1 MRFGFI
7 NRVHRS
13 INVGKELMLKGLS
26 LFCVISLCVV
36 IISPGVAQVL
46 DGPRGPVEFIGLKQW
61 KASDLFESIQELDP
75 DKPFH
80 ACAAVMKR
88 DLEFPDAAAFV
99 FMKHLEDGSMDMYT
113 VVVGVEDSSGVRYR
127 SPGEETIDLPEIW
140 QKMQT
145 ATEED
150 FGTFSALVQARYQA
164 IEADAPLDKAPML
177 AEYFGANGDTAK
189 EVWELMDGAYEASDH
204 DLALDV
210 LAKDASWSARAISTM
225 VLGYFPEN
233 DKSWHGLAGSL
244 IDSESFVRSI
254 AERVLKGLI
263 RADKTV
269 PIQWSEARESLL
281 ALFGGTNP
289 FAFNAILE
297 ALVATEVDAE
307 FALELVRE
315 KPDLLLAYAGAEYE
329 KHRTPALDFLKAISG
344 EDFGRDIEAWGT
356 WIQESE

>member
-1 MRFGFI
+1 
-7 NRVHRS
+7 
-13 INVGKELMLKGLS
+13 MLKGLS
-26 LFCVISLCVV
+26 LFCAISLCVN

-61 KASDLFESIQELDP
+61 KASELFESIQELDP

-113 VVVGVEDSSGVRYR
+113 VVVGVEDSSGVQYR
-127 SPGEETIDLPEIW
+127 SPGAETIALPEVW

-164 IEADAPLDKAPML
+164 IEAEAPDKAPML
-177 AEYFGANGDTAK
+177 AEYFGANADTVE
-189 EVWELMDGAYEASDH
+189 EVWELMDGTYEVSDH

-210 LAKDASWSARAISTM
+210 LAKDASWSVRAISTM
-225 VLGYFPEN
+225 ILGYFPEN
-233 DKSWHGLAGSL
+233 DKSWHGLASSL
-244 IDSESFVRSI
+244 IDSESYVRSV
-254 AERVLKGLI
+254 AERVLKGLV
-263 RADKTV
+263 RTDKTNQV
-269 PIQWSEARESLL
+269 QWSEARESLL

-297 ALVATEVDAE
+297 SLVATEIDAE

>member
-1 MRFGFI
+1 
-7 NRVHRS
+7 
-13 INVGKELMLKGLS
+13 MLKGLS
-26 LFCVISLCVV
+26 LFCAISLCVA

-46 DGPRGPVEFIGLKQW
+46 DGPKGPVEFIGLKQW
-61 KASDLFESIQELDP
+61 KASELFEAIQELDP

-88 DLEFPDAAAFV
+88 NLEFPDAAAFV

-113 VVVGVEDSSGVRYR
+113 VVVGVEDSEDVRYR
-127 SPGEETIDLPEIW
+127 SPGAETITLPEVW

-145 ATEED
+145 AIEED

-164 IEADAPLDKAPML
+164 IEADAPDKAPML
-177 AEYFGANGDTAK
+177 AEYFGANADTAE
-189 EVWELMDGAYEASDH
+189 EVWELMHRAYEASDH

-210 LAKDASWSARAISTM
+210 LAKDASWSARAIATM
-225 VLGYFPEN
+225 VLGYFPESEE
-233 DKSWHGLAGSL
+233 SWHGLVGSL
-244 IDSESFVRSI
+244 IDAESFVRNI
-254 AERVLKGLI
+254 AEKVLRGLV
-263 RADKTV
+263 RADKTNPV
-269 PIQWSEARESLL
+269 QWLEARESLL

-315 KPDLLLAYAGAEYE
+315 KTDLLLAHGGAEHEEY
-329 KHRTPALDFLKAISG
+329 RTPAIDFLKTISG
-344 EDFGRDIEAWGT
+344 KDFGKDIEAWGT
-356 WIQESE
+356 WIREAE

>member
-1 MRFGFI
+1 
-7 NRVHRS
+7 
-13 INVGKELMLKGLS
+13 MLKGLP
-26 LFCVISLCVV
+26 LFCAIYLCVA
-36 IISPGVAQVL
+36 IISPSVAQVL

-99 FMKHLEDGSMDMYT
+99 YMEQLEDGSMDVYT
-113 VVVGVEDSSGVRYR
+113 VVVGVEDSSGVRYQ
-127 SPGEETIDLPEIW
+127 SPGTETIALPEVW

-150 FGTFSALVQARYQA
+150 FRTFSALVQARYQV
-164 IEADAPLDKAPML
+164 IKADAPAAKAPTL
-177 AEYFGANGDTAK
+177 AEYFGASTDTVE
-189 EVWELMDGAYEASDH
+189 EVWELMDGTYEAADY
-204 DLALDV
+204 DLALEV

-225 VLGYFPEN
+225 ILGYFPEN

-244 IDSESFVRSI
+244 IDSESFVRNV
-254 AERVLKGLI
+254 AEKVLEGLV
-263 RADKTV
+263 RADKAKQV
-269 PIQWSEARESLL
+269 QWSKARESLV

-315 KPDLLLAYAGAEYE
+315 KPDLLLAHAGAKHE
-329 KHRTPALDFLKAISG
+329 KYRTPALDFLKTVSD
-344 EDFGRDIEAWGT
+344 EDFGTDMEAWES
-356 WIQESE
+356 WIRESE

>member
-1 MRFGFI
+1 
-7 NRVHRS
+7 
-13 INVGKELMLKGLS
+13 MLKGLP
-26 LFCVISLCVV
+26 LFCAISLCVA

-61 KASDLFESIQELDP
+61 KASDLFESIQELNP

-88 DLEFPDAAAFV
+88 ALEFPDAAAFV
-99 FMKHLEDGSMDMYT
+99 YMEQLEDGSMDIYT
-113 VVVGVEDSSGVRYR
+113 VVVGVEDSSGVRYQT
-127 SPGEETIDLPEIW
+127 PGTETIALPEVW

-150 FGTFSALVQARYQA
+150 FRTFSALVQARYQVINA
-164 IEADAPLDKAPML
+164 KADAPAAKAPSL
-177 AEYFGANGDTAK
+177 AEYFGANTDTVE
-189 EVWELMDGAYEASDH
+189 EVWELMDGTYEAADY
-204 DLALDV
+204 DLALEV

-225 VLGYFPEN
+225 ILGYFPEN

-244 IDSESFVRSI
+244 IDSESFVRNV
-254 AERVLKGLI
+254 AEKVLEGLV
-263 RADKTV
+263 RADKAKQV
-269 PIQWSEARESLL
+269 QWSKARESLV

-297 ALVATEVDAE
+297 ALVATKVDAE

-315 KPDLLLAYAGAEYE
+315 KPDLLLAHAGAKHE
-329 KHRTPALDFLKAISG
+329 KYRMPALDFLKTVSD
-344 EDFGRDIEAWGT
+344 EDFGRDMEAWKT
-356 WIQESE
+356 WIRESE

>member
-1 MRFGFI
+1 
-7 NRVHRS
+7 
-13 INVGKELMLKGLS
+13 MLKGLP
-26 LFCVISLCVV
+26 LFCAIYLCVA
-36 IISPGVAQVL
+36 IISPSVAQVL

-99 FMKHLEDGSMDMYT
+99 YMEQLEDGSMDIYT
-113 VVVGVEDSSGVRYR
+113 LVVGVEDSSGVRYQ
-127 SPGEETIDLPEIW
+127 SPGTETIALPEVW

-150 FGTFSALVQARYQA
+150 FRTFSALVQARYQVINA
-164 IEADAPLDKAPML
+164 KADAPAAKAPTV
-177 AEYFGANGDTAK
+177 AEYFGANADTVE
-189 EVWELMDGAYEASDH
+189 EVWELMDGTYEAADF
-204 DLALDV
+204 DLALEV
-210 LAKDASWSARAISTM
+210 LAKDASWSARAVSTM

-244 IDSESFVRSI
+244 IDSESFVRNV
-254 AERVLKGLI
+254 AVKVLKGLV
-263 RADKTV
+263 RADKAKQV
-269 PIQWSEARESLL
+269 QWSKARESLV

-289 FAFNAILE
+289 FAFNEILE
-297 ALVATEVDAE
+297 ALVATEVDAD

-315 KPDLLLAYAGAEYE
+315 KPDLLLAFAAVKHE
-329 KHRTPALDFLKAISG
+329 KYRTPALDFLKTVSD
-344 EDFGRDIEAWGT
+344 EDFGRDMEAWET
-356 WIQESE
+356 WIRESE